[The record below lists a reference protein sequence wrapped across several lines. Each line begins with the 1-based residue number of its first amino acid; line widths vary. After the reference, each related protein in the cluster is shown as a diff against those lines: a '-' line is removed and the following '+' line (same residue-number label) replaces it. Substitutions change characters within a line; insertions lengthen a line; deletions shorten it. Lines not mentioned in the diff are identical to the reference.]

1 MTVETMTVPDNA
13 IKVLDK
19 GHVYLEQHMGSDLSV
34 ANAARVSFAKKREVM
49 DESDEGLVR
58 FLCRNRHGTPFEHNS
73 MTFVVKAPIFVFR
86 EWHRHRIASINEM
99 SARYTPMPREWY
111 VPDRDQIRVQK
122 GKPGDYY
129 FERLDDDQEA
139 QNWVRQIEMA
149 QASSYV
155 QYEMMVNAGVAK
167 EVARTVLPVGMYSEM
182 YWTVNLR
189 ALMNFLSLRNHKHAQ
204 YEIRKYAEAIE
215 EIVTEIFPV
224 AMGAFIEN
232 GRQAP

>member
-1 MTVETMTVPDNA
+1 MQTDSLVAPSHA
-13 IKVLDK
+13 IRVLDK
-19 GHVYLEQHMGSDLSV
+19 GHVYLEQHVGDDLSI
-34 ANAARVSFAKKREVM
+34 ANSARVSFAKRHETP
-49 DESDEGLVR
+49 DDSDAGLVR
-58 FLCRNRHGTPFEHNS
+58 YLVRCRHGSPFEHNS

-99 SARYTPMPREWY
+99 SARYTPMWDEWY
-111 VPDRDQIRVQK
+111 VPEAEQIRVQH

-129 FERLDDDQEA
+129 FEPLDDPQMA
-139 QNWVRQIEMA
+139 SNWVRTIDMA
-149 QASSYV
+149 QESAYRT
-155 QYEMMVNAGVAK
+155 YEQMVAAGVAK

-204 YEIRKYAEAIE
+204 YEIAEYARAIE
-215 EIVTEIFPV
+215 TIATELFPV
-224 AMGAFIEN
+224 AMEAFVEN